1 MLSKEHDADGS
12 IKSSCVVKFSCGV
25 TRLSSAV
32 THGGCYM
39 NKKKNVLSE
48 WLSGEYF
55 APAVRHPFITAGILC
70 LLCFTLTTGR
80 INLISISINFTAILT
95 AALLAVLPRI
105 KKRSSF
111 EKIVVI
117 AMVVM
122 LSLSLAYLLFYSS
135 IVDFFS
141 PLIIINMGLAVSAF
155 LFFYFA
161 FTRTLSMGKVILLLF
176 FTGFAIRLA
185 YVVAVPITVVQH
197 DVYNI
202 AFDNGHL
209 GYIRYLYENGH
220 LPDFDVTTVDQ
231 YYHPPLHHIIAAL
244 WFRFQTF
251 VGIDY
256 YYAYQNI
263 QLLTLFYSS
272 ACMILSYKIFRILGL
287 KKSGLISATAVIVF
301 CPTFYIMAGGVNND
315 ILSITFF
322 LGAVLNTLYWY
333 KDRTIGRILCIAL
346 CIGLGMMTK
355 LSVWMAAPAVAFV
368 FIYVFF
374 KELKSFRKYIL
385 QYLAFLGVS
394 VPLGFF
400 WSVRNFIGWGV
411 PFTFVQ
417 KLSET
422 AEQYVG
428 NVPLMTRLFDFSLYQ
443 FEDVAEQ
450 FTQYGGKYNEFNPLV
465 GLFKTSVFDEEIAV
479 RRFEGIAGF
488 NHVLFWSAV
497 VVGLIGFAAM
507 IYMFVKKSSTLTAPL
522 KIFIGLIYFVLMGC
536 YYLFC
541 IEFPHV
547 CTENIRYAVPV
558 MIVGALSLGYLVYDM
573 LSSGNKAHKAIGGA
587 ICSAVGVYALSGIV
601 VFEIVIAQ
609 AIEKYHA

>member
-1 MLSKEHDADGS
+1 M
-12 IKSSCVVKFSCGV
+12 I
-25 TRLSSAV
+25 
-32 THGGCYM
+32 
-39 NKKKNVLSE
+39 KKKDVLSE

-55 APAVRHPFITAGILC
+55 ATAVRHPFVTLGILC
-70 LLCFTLTTGR
+70 LLCFTLTTAR
-80 INLISISINFTAILT
+80 INLISIGINFLAISAVAIL
-95 AALLAVLPRI
+95 ALLPKI

-111 EKIVVI
+111 EKIVFIAIVI
-117 AMVVM
+117 MI
-122 LSLSLAYLLFYSS
+122 SLSLAYLFFYSS

-141 PLIIINMGLAVSAF
+141 PILIINSALAISAL
-155 LFFYFA
+155 LFFYFV
-161 FTRTLSMGKVILLLF
+161 FTHTLSMGKVILLLF

-185 YVVAVPITVVQH
+185 YVVAVPVTVVQH

-202 AFDNGHL
+202 YFDSGHL
-209 GYIRYLYENGH
+209 GYIKYLYENGQ

-231 YYHPPLHHIIAAL
+231 FYHPPVHHIIAAI

-272 ACMILSYKIFRILGL
+272 ACMILSYKIFRTLGL
-287 KKSGLISATAVIVF
+287 KKSGLTIATAIIVF
-301 CPTFYIMAGGVNND
+301 CPTFYIMAGSVNND
-315 ILSITFF
+315 ILSIAFF

-333 KDRTIGRILCIAL
+333 KSRSIGRILCIAL
-346 CIGLGMMTK
+346 CVGLGMMTK
-355 LSVWMAAPAVAFV
+355 LSVWMVAPSVTFI

-374 KELKSFRKYIL
+374 KEIKSFKKYIL

-394 VPLGFF
+394 VPLGLF
-400 WSVRNFIGWGV
+400 WSVRNFLGWGV

-417 KLSET
+417 KLDET

-428 NVPLMTRLFDFSLYQ
+428 SVPLLTRFFDFSFYQ
-443 FEDVAEQ
+443 FDDVAEQ

-465 GLFKTSVFDEEIAV
+465 GLFKTSMFDEEIAI
-479 RRFEGIAGF
+479 RKFAGIAGV
-488 NHVLFWSAV
+488 NKVLFWCAV
-497 VVGLIGFAAM
+497 AVGLIGFVAM
-507 IYMFVKKSSTLTAPL
+507 IYMFVKKSNTITVPL

-536 YYLFC
+536 YYWFC

-558 MIVGALSLGYLVYDM
+558 MIVGALSVGYLVYDL
-573 LSSGNKAHKAIGGA
+573 LSSGKKRNEVIGGA
-587 ICSAVGVYALSGIV
+587 ICSVVGMYVISGIV
-601 VFEIVIAQ
+601 VFEIVIAE
-609 AIEKYHA
+609 AVDKFHA